1 MIFLTLI
8 LGTLR
13 EAIARKIFLGFFAI
27 STIIIL
33 VFLLVVNVDSVEG
46 MVDVMESTGDDA
58 VRQLVIGFQ
67 IVMLNISYLL
77 IITFCLISVSSFIPT
92 MLEKGNIDL
101 LLSKPI
107 SRAKIILGKFS
118 GGVVLIFFSLV
129 YLIGF
134 VWLILSAKS
143 GYWHFPFLYSILWL
157 TLSFAVIYSFVIFLG
172 LTTKSSILT
181 IIITLFLVF
190 VISPFLSVREETVF
204 TFIKNDVFKFII
216 NFFYYILPKPSDINT
231 ICSNIIMG
239 EPILSYQPLIT
250 SLLFMVTMLS
260 VSILYFRKRDY

>member
-13 EAIARKIFLGFFAI
+13 EAIAKKIFLGFFVI

-46 MVDVMESTGDDA
+46 MVDVMETTGDDA
-58 VRQLVIGFQ
+58 VRQLVISSQVF
-67 IVMLNISYLL
+67 LLDISYLL
-77 IITFCLISVSSFIPT
+77 IITFCLISVSSFIPS

-129 YLIGF
+129 YLLGF
-134 VWLILSAKS
+134 VWFILSAKS

-157 TLSFAVIYSFVIFLG
+157 TLSFAVIYSLVIFLG

-181 IIITLFLVF
+181 IIITLFFVF
-190 VISPFLSVREETVF
+190 VISPFLSGRETVF
-204 TFIKNDVFKFII
+204 NVIKNDVFIFII
-216 NFFYYILPKPSDINT
+216 NFFYYILPKPFEINT
-231 ICSNIIMG
+231 IGSNIIMG

-250 SLLFMVTMLS
+250 SVLFMVAMLS